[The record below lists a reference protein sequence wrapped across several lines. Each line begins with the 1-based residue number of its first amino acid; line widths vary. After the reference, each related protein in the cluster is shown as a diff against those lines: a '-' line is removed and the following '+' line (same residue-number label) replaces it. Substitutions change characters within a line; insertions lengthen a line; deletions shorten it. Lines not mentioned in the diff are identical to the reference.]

1 MISLYIT
8 NATGE
13 NKDVGLLGNRVTLNN
28 LSINLDNK
36 KKYHMRLL
44 QANIVYCS
52 PNVFTDK
59 NNKLTYKYT
68 NSQTNPQTQ
77 KTIEFDQGLYSID
90 DINSKISLYTSALEG
105 NGSLFYFVPDS
116 STSKIYIVFT
126 QPYIT
131 VYCNGT
137 ASIMPLLGFPA
148 GSGGIGN
155 YSTSNYEISI
165 NQANLNSV
173 QSIYVKCDIVTG
185 SYDNSRGSNIIA
197 SIIPDVPPFST
208 ITYRPYFPPRCDIT
222 SRDINNITITL
233 CDQDGKDLDMNTNG
247 GTQDAER
254 FGVLVVIEEDQ
265 IKLSHNQN

>member
-13 NKDVGLLGNRVTLNN
+13 NKDVSSLGNRVTLNN

-44 QANIVYCS
+44 QSNIVYCS
-52 PNVFTDK
+52 PNVFTDT

-68 NSQTNPQTQ
+68 DSQINPQVQ
-77 KTIEFDQGLYSID
+77 KTITFDQGLYSLD
-90 DINSKISLYTSALEG
+90 DINTKISLYTSALEA

-126 QPYIT
+126 QPHIT
-131 VYCNGT
+131 VYCAGT
-137 ASIMPLLGFPA
+137 ASIMPLLGFPV
-148 GSGGIGN
+148 GSGAIGN
-155 YSTSNYEISI
+155 YSTANYEISV
-165 NQANLNSV
+165 NQANLNSL

-197 SIIPDVPPFST
+197 SIIPDVAPFST
-208 ITYRPYFPPRCDIT
+208 ITYRPYFPPRCEIT
-222 SRDINNITITL
+222 SRDINQITITL
-233 CDQDGKDLDMNTNG
+233 TDQDGKDLDMNTNG
-247 GTQDAER
+247 GTQAPES
-254 FGVLVVIEEDQ
+254 FGVLVTIEEQ
-265 IKLSHNQN
+265 ELKLSHNQN